1 MAEGD
6 SEKRNQSPRG
16 VSVAG
21 FLSQLSE
28 DGEGS
33 QHKSATRLWEAVGIR
48 CVVTNTH
55 AHVNSLPQVRN
66 SSTQQSELETP
77 RQSSRCLWEYRELR
91 ALWQSTGWSRF

>member
-28 DGEGS
+28 DGGRFTVQVCNQALGS
-33 QHKSATRLWEAVGIR
+33 VGNQMCGHQYPRSCELTSPGKKFQHPTIRARDSQAVLEVSVGVQGATGSVAEHWLV
-48 CVVTNTH
+48 
-55 AHVNSLPQVRN
+55 
-66 SSTQQSELETP
+66 
-77 RQSSRCLWEYRELR
+77 
-91 ALWQSTGWSRF
+91 